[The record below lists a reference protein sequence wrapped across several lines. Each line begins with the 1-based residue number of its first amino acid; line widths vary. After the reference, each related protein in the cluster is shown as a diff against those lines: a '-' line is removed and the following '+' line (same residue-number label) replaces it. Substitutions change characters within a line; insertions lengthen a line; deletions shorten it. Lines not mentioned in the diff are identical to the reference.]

1 MISRYRMAL
10 MQVVDLCCILLA
22 LAVSGMV
29 TIAPDL
35 SVFDDYTGA
44 SLFTIFFYLL
54 FFYILDAYSVGM
66 EDFKDTLG
74 RILVA
79 CVLGIISSATAS
91 FALENWRFDRV
102 TVLLLFA
109 LSFVFCLG
117 WRFLYYLNAD
127 KLTHP
132 LRVLLVGV
140 DRGGKVRKL
149 LAEGLPKAR
158 ILGYV
163 GEKDQDPDAGECFGP
178 PFMALEAA
186 KKHGATM
193 IVLLPDAP
201 IDDDIAHDLLEAKL
215 HGAMVVDIRTFYEH
229 VVQRLPLS
237 QITEE
242 WLLQTEGFSLN
253 TRGSLRRLKRAF
265 DLFLSLMLLIPAAPI
280 MLITALLIRLES
292 PGPVIYRQ
300 DRVGLY
306 EKEFTVYKFR
316 SMRTDA
322 EKNGAVW
329 AAANAARH
337 HHCQRLK
344 AEFRYAPGHQRG
356 QKIGNLAEQDD
367 VQAVLGR
374 RLGVHT
380 EEIEQNHQIDGAAAN
395 TQEAGHQTQHHAD
408 HQANQFSCNL
418 LGLDPGLEYR
428 VNQRSQGNHRQAG
441 RLAALA
447 SRALGKH
454 LQNLPQLQLGQGFFI

>member
-1 MISRYRMAL
+1 
-10 MQVVDLCCILLA
+10 
-22 LAVSGMV
+22 
-29 TIAPDL
+29 
-35 SVFDDYTGA
+35 
-44 SLFTIFFYLL
+44 
-54 FFYILDAYSVGM
+54 
-66 EDFKDTLG
+66 
-74 RILVA
+74 
-79 CVLGIISSATAS
+79 
-91 FALENWRFDRV
+91 
-102 TVLLLFA
+102 
-109 LSFVFCLG
+109 
-117 WRFLYYLNAD
+117 
-127 KLTHP
+127 
-132 LRVLLVGV
+132 
-140 DRGGKVRKL
+140 
-149 LAEGLPKAR
+149 
-158 ILGYV
+158 
-163 GEKDQDPDAGECFGP
+163 
-178 PFMALEAA
+178 MALEAA

-329 AAANAARH
+329 AAANDARVTRVGKFIRKVRIDELP
-337 HHCQRLK
+337 QIWNIIKGDMSFIGPRPERMTFVKQLK
-344 AEFRYAPGHQRG
+344 EHIPYYSLRHTVKPGLTGWAPG
-356 QKIGNLAEQDD
+356 L
-367 VQAVLGR
+367 LPLR
-374 RLGVHT
+374 R
-380 EEIEQNHQIDGAAAN
+380 Q
-395 TQEAGHQTQHHAD
+395 
-408 HQANQFSCNL
+408 
-418 LGLDPGLEYR
+418 
-428 VNQRSQGNHRQAG
+428 
-441 RLAALA
+441 
-447 SRALGKH
+447 
-454 LQNLPQLQLGQGFFI
+454 